1 MTRDVT
7 DSVSCLSGKCGSVS
21 PLVAESSSE
30 LVPAPAAAPPSTT
43 SPEGETQLLCQVRG
57 RASLCEGSQDPPGGW
72 GRLKIFGVDRKYLY
86 LRR

>member
-43 SPEGETQLLCQVRG
+43 SPEGEVQLLCQVRG

-72 GRLKIFGVDRKYLY
+72 SILKYLV
-86 LRR
+86 LIENICT